1 MTIPD
6 SLVLGLASGQLVEIR
21 IPYSASGSRSDREI
35 AIALLARIP
44 HKLVEQMGGRGVR
57 RLENTELYDDTLYR
71 PEPHRL

>member
-1 MTIPD
+1 M
-6 SLVLGLASGQLVEIR
+6 LVDYYPLT
-21 IPYSASGSRSDREI
+21 
-35 AIALLARIP
+35 RIP